1 MLRFMLERR
10 PSPLRPLL
18 LASLAA
24 SLLAIA
30 GCNNAVVVQLMS
42 GPQTFEVSTSS
53 VSVPAELQSGAMIAE
68 VPCAMGMCPSSDT
81 LPLACN
87 DGLCDPEPRTVSSAV
102 GDVVDFDVL
111 LREAATILRFVDA
124 IEVTRVEYRAS
135 PNSLNVDVPD
145 IEIFWGPDTAA
156 GIDAPGVARLG
167 VIPGLPAGT
176 AREGDMAIDA
186 DGSARLSDHIV
197 GVSRRVR
204 FFARTSIDLEPGDP
218 LPSGGATITVNLTV
232 RAIGRILD

>member
-1 MLRFMLERR
+1 MLSPRSRF
-10 PSPLRPLL
+10 LRPLL

-24 SLLAIA
+24 PMLTIA

-53 VSVPAELQSGAMIAE
+53 VEVPAELQTDARIAE
-68 VPCAMGMCPSSDT
+68 VPCPMGMCPSNDT
-81 LPLACN
+81 LPLACM
-87 DGLCDPEPRTVSSAV
+87 DGLCDPEPRTISAPV

-111 LREAATILRFVDA
+111 LREASTILRFVDA
-124 IEVTRVEYRAS
+124 IEVTRVQYRAS
-135 PNSLNVDVPD
+135 PNSLNVDIPD
-145 IEIFWGPDTAA
+145 IEIFWGPETAA

-176 AREGDMAIDA
+176 AQEGDMNIDA
-186 DGSARLSDHIV
+186 EGSARLSDHIV

-218 LPSGGATITVNLTV
+218 VPSGGATVTVNLTV